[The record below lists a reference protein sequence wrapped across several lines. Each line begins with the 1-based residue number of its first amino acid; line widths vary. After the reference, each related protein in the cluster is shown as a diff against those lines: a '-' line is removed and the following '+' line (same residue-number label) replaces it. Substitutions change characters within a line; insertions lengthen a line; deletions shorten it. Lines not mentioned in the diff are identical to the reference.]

1 MRSRRLTC
9 GVYIKRIPC
18 PLVPCW
24 AWPVGAIDQR
34 WEGRGWD
41 VYSASSPTAGLM
53 DGPGS
58 NPRPSPSYS
67 PPLGSGCYSPL
78 SPTAWRV
85 IVPLNSGVYPLWVGL
100 DQCHG
105 WEDLCLWSG
114 GWSWILFV
122 KCNAVSD
129 SMFLGIYRLRMA
141 LGSLSTNGQCCV
153 SVLLMFCHKASST
166 GACWPLGG
174 VCC

>member
-1 MRSRRLTC
+1 M
-9 GVYIKRIPC
+9 
-18 PLVPCW
+18 
-24 AWPVGAIDQR
+24 
-34 WEGRGWD
+34 
-41 VYSASSPTAGLM
+41 
-53 DGPGS
+53 
-58 NPRPSPSYS
+58 
-67 PPLGSGCYSPL
+67 
-78 SPTAWRV
+78 
-85 IVPLNSGVYPLWVGL
+85 GL

-129 SMFLGIYRLRMA
+129 SIFLGIYRLRMA
-141 LGSLSTNGQCCV
+141 LGSLSTNGKCCV
-153 SVLLMFCHKASST
+153 SVLLMFCHEASST